1 MTQKETDRM
10 KLGINIEDVQKK
22 NRCIVLQTLMEHSEI
37 SRVDLVRITNLNKA
51 TITNIIQKCGKYYFQ
66 QRSQGIRYQPLYGRY
81 GFYCPMYQEKPFPD
95 GGMQY

>member
-1 MTQKETDRM
+1 M

-51 TITNIIQKCGKYYFQ
+51 TITNIIQNFLEL
-66 QRSQGIRYQPLYGRY
+66 GIVKNVGSIT
-81 GFYCPMYQEKPFPD
+81 
-95 GGMQY
+95 